1 MSSDNQVGLITENDR
16 IPPQALAVLLVITIA
31 EINFL
36 AVPRSLAEVAGR
48 DAWISTILGFVL
60 AALVFWLMYE
70 ISRRFPDKTL
80 VEIAQHVLGKPL
92 GIAVIL
98 FFIAFW
104 LARAGWLLEVQSHMF
119 TRRLLPETPKLILSG
134 YMLLLSAYL
143 ARHGIEPMARLFI
156 TFFGSFVI
164 VAGVVFLLGLREL
177 EPGRILP
184 VLSNGVVPVL
194 KGAWLAFTPAQ
205 GLEMILMLGPLLT
218 RFRGAL
224 AAGLTGVGIVGV
236 TAVTLVTLLIMAFG
250 PDIVAEIV
258 WGALVFVEQIQLPG
272 FSGFRL
278 DPLFIALWSLCIFGT
293 VTMCQYLA
301 SFAIR
306 RLFGWGDNI
315 WPIAITSTILAVFL
329 VIPLDLPQFDY
340 WYFVLSPILMPIMTL
355 AIPLL
360 IVVVAY
366 VRGLWR
372 TPPE

>member
-16 IPPQALAVLLVITIA
+16 IPPQALTVLLVVTIS

-36 AVPRSLAEVAGR
+36 AVPRSLTEVAGR
-48 DAWISTILGFVL
+48 DAWISTILGFILVGF
-60 AALVFWLMYE
+60 VFWLMYE

-80 VEIAQHVLGKPL
+80 VEIAQLVLGKPL
-92 GIAVIL
+92 GIAVVL
-98 FFIAFW
+98 YFITFW
-104 LARAGWLLEVQSHMF
+104 LARAGWLLEVQSHLF
-119 TRRLLPETPKLILSG
+119 TRQLLPETPKLVLSG

-156 TFFGSFVI
+156 TFLGSFI
-164 VAGVVFLLGLREL
+164 FLALTIFVLGLREL

-184 VLSNGVVPVL
+184 ILSDGIVPVL
-194 KGAWLAFTPAQ
+194 KGAWLAFAPAQ
-205 GLEMILMLGPLLT
+205 GAEMILMVGPLLT

-224 AAGLTGVGIVGV
+224 AAGLRGVGIVAV
-236 TAVTLVTLLIMAFG
+236 TAITLMILLIMNFG
-250 PDIVAEIV
+250 PHIVTEMI
-258 WGALVFVEQIQLPG
+258 WGPLVFVEQIQLPG

-278 DPLFIALWSLCIFGT
+278 DPVFIALWSLFVFGT

-301 SFAIR
+301 SYAIR
-306 RLFGWGDNI
+306 RLFGWGDNV
-315 WPIAITSTILAVFL
+315 WPIAITTTILAIFL
-329 VIPLDLPQFDY
+329 VIPINLTTFDY
-340 WYFVLSPILMPIMTL
+340 WYFFLSPILMPVMTL

-360 IVVVAY
+360 IIAVAY